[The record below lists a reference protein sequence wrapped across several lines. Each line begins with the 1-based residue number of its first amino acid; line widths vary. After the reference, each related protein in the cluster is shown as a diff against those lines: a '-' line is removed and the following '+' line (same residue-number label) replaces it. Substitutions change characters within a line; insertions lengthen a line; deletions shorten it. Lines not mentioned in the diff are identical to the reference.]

1 MSDRARDRKRKPQTA
16 GREIEPA
23 PSRAFPL
30 SRFEK
35 YLFWMLFYSTRILFC
50 NKPYTDWTWQ
60 IILSRPRHFCNFPP
74 TNETQKSKNT
84 WARKST
90 KKTSSR
96 LLQRRR
102 CTQNSSLFFS
112 PSFSLSLLLSK
123 RAEFC
128 VGHEDPPRSSSCSSR
143 EGWAN
148 ASGRG

>member
-35 YLFWMLFYSTRILFC
+35 YLFWMLFYSTRIS

-60 IILSRPRHFCNFPP
+60 IILSRPRHFFNVPP

-84 WARKST
+84 WALKST
-90 KKTSSR
+90 KKQVLASKDDDVHKTR
-96 LLQRRR
+96 
-102 CTQNSSLFFS
+102 LFFFAFF
-112 PSFSLSLLLSK
+112 FSLSLLLSK

>member
-90 KKTSSR
+90 KKQVLLASKKDDDVHKTRLFFFR
-96 LLQRRR
+96 LLFL
-102 CTQNSSLFFS
+102 SLFCYRNA
-112 PSFSLSLLLSK
+112 PSF
-123 RAEFC
+123 
-128 VGHEDPPRSSSCSSR
+128 V
-143 EGWAN
+143 
-148 ASGRG
+148 